1 MLFTITTEARVKV
14 TGNNN
19 KKAGGNGNGG
29 NNKKFSA
36 KNLEHFKKLL
46 LAKRYEIIGDV
57 NEMHDEALKNSRM
70 DAAGDLSAMPIH
82 MADIGTDTYQQ
93 ELALGLME
101 GERKLLQ
108 QIDEA
113 LDRINQGT
121 YGICLG
127 TGKRIGRARLEARP
141 WARYSVEYARMIENG
156 LAPGEPQ

>member
-1 MLFTITTEARVKV
+1 MKV
-14 TGNNN
+14 SGNSKN
-19 KKAGGNGNGG
+19 KNGGNGG
-29 NNKKFSA
+29 NNKKISA

-46 LAKRYEIIGDV
+46 LAKRREILGDV
-57 NEMHDEALKNSRM
+57 NEMQDEALKNSRI

-101 GERKLLQ
+101 SERKLLQ
-108 QIDEA
+108 KIDEA
-113 LDRINQGT
+113 IDRVNKGT

-127 TGKRIGRARLEARP
+127 TGKRICRARLEARP
-141 WARYSVEYARMIENG
+141 WTRYSVGYARMIENG

>member
-1 MLFTITTEARVKV
+1 VKV
-14 TGNNN
+14 TDNN
-19 KKAGGNGNGG
+19 KTKGGTNGG
-29 NNKKFSA
+29 NNKKISA
-36 KNLEHFKKLL
+36 KNLEHFKELL
-46 LAKRYEIIGDV
+46 LAKRRELIGDV
-57 NEMHDEALKNSRM
+57 NEIHDEALKNSRI

-82 MADIGTDTYQQ
+82 MADIGTDNYQQ
-93 ELALGLME
+93 ELTLGLME

-113 LDRINQGT
+113 LDRINKDT

-127 TGKRIGRARLEARP
+127 TGKRIGRTRLEAKP